1 MDDMIDPLERI
12 KQLCEER
19 HWSYYQLSKATGIAY
34 STLSTMINKQNMPS
48 IPTLFKLCQGFG
60 ITVAD
65 FFEPGGSSQ
74 GLTGEQALCLSLFT
88 NLSHEDRRLA
98 LAYMKGLSK
107 TL

>member
-34 STLSTMINKQNMPS
+34 STLNTMINKQNMPS
-48 IPTLFKLCQGFG
+48 IPTLFKLCHGFG

-65 FFEPGGSSQ
+65 FFVPEQSSQ
-74 GLTGEQALCLSLFT
+74 GLTGEQSLCLSLFT
-88 NLSHEDRRLA
+88 TLSPEDRQLA
-98 LAYMKGLSK
+98 LTYMKGLSK
-107 TL
+107 KL